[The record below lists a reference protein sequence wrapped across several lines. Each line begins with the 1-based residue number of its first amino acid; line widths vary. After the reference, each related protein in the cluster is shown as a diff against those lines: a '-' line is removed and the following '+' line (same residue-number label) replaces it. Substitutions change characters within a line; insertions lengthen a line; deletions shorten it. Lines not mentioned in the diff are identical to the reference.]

1 MHKADRHS
9 GKIGLETTA
18 LGDRLYTRRFFEAFA
33 AVALFMTGLALQF
46 HFGQYLEFRGH
57 GVEVLGRVMAIST
70 AGVLIIRLQIGHWI
84 DRFGC
89 RPSWVIGAIVTA
101 IATGA
106 LQFAEDLWLIT
117 ALQTLAKT
125 AAAVVMTTFAVFA
138 AQLAPPARRAES
150 IGSMGM
156 AGFTGMLIG
165 PTLGD
170 WVFSGDNTTIAP
182 FRIFFTATAVCA
194 LAAALGMLFVKLPK
208 PPRPDPPTHEKAV
221 SRWTIVIRHWPGAVL
236 LVGFFFS
243 MAFCMQMVFLER
255 LAEHAGFHDIKLFF
269 LVYSPTAI
277 TLRIVFRTAPQRFGR
292 GNTLIGGMMLVA
304 VGLCCL
310 LGISEQWQL
319 IPAAILIGSGHCFVF
334 PSLVDLAASRLPDE
348 HRGMGT
354 SIIFGA
360 GDLGMLTGFWVLGEL
375 IDNFGFN
382 VAIAALAMGVLLSA
396 VVFAISRRSEPPQAQ
411 TAQTGVEI

>member
-1 MHKADRHS
+1 MHKADVPT
-9 GKIGLETTA
+9 INLEMAA
-18 LGDRLYTRRFFEAFA
+18 LGERLYTRRFFEAFA

-46 HFGQYLEFRGH
+46 HFGQYLQFRGH
-57 GVEVLGRVMAIST
+57 GVDVLGRVMAIST
-70 AGVLIIRLQIGHWI
+70 VGVLLIRLQIGRWI

-89 RPSWVIGAIVTA
+89 RPSWVIGATVTA
-101 IATGA
+101 VATGA
-106 LQFAEDLWLIT
+106 LQFAESLWLIT

-150 IGSMGM
+150 IGTMGM

-182 FRIFFTATAVCA
+182 FRIFFTASAVCA
-194 LAAALGMLFVKLPK
+194 LAAGLGMLAVKLPK
-208 PPRPDPPTHEKAV
+208 PPKSDRPAHERAA
-221 SRWTIVIRHWPGAVL
+221 SPLTIIIRHWPGAVL

-255 LAEHAGFHDIKLFF
+255 LAEHTGFKDIKLFF

-292 GNTLIGGMMLVA
+292 GNTLTGGMMLVA
-304 VGLCCL
+304 IGLCCL

-354 SIIFGA
+354 SIVFGA

-382 VAIAALAMGVLLSA
+382 VAIAALAIGVLLSA
-396 VVFAISRRSEPPQAQ
+396 VVFALSRRTEPPQAQ